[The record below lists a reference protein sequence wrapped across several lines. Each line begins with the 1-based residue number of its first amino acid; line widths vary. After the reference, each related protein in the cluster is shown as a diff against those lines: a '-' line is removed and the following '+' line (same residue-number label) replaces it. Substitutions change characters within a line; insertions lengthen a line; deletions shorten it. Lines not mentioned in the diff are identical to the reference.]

1 MNQLAAA
8 SLTLFALVGLL
19 AAPAHAQTY
28 RGAAG
33 WSVGALYSTSLNDGS
48 SGSVDLEPEIA
59 PMVSFHVDHWWR
71 SGRTGV
77 RLQLGASQPELDW
90 IQGAR
95 DIAVYT
101 ADVNL
106 MVRLLTPSPENRV
119 IPHLAIGAGG
129 IWWLLGD
136 GPTTTFAD
144 AGVVYDGEEGVVRLD
159 VLRLVGQ
166 TRRPGEADAVWRPDP
181 MTPEVELGNLE
192 IVETRV
198 DGLRAGE
205 KRWRIEFAPGVP
217 RPLVEIVLQYEG
229 RNPQSWLIELLPYAP
244 EAQLISARETGVEG
258 RAARSVDLDALGR
271 SDVAW

>member
-8 SLTLFALVGLL
+8 SLTLFALVGFL
-19 AAPAHAQTY
+19 ATPAHAQTY

-59 PMVSFHVDHWWR
+59 PMVSFHVDHWWG

-144 AGVVYDGEEGVVRLD
+144 AGVVYDGQEGVEPTGVASLGLD
-159 VLRLVGQ
+159 FLMPWQWDENPILLRF
-166 TRRPGEADAVWRPDP
+166 EARDVVQFGSPFDP
-181 MTPEVELGNLE
+181 TSADDDDFGIVHNLGVTLGIHTGIGLLGN
-192 IVETRV
+192 
-198 DGLRAGE
+198 
-205 KRWRIEFAPGVP
+205 
-217 RPLVEIVLQYEG
+217 
-229 RNPQSWLIELLPYAP
+229 
-244 EAQLISARETGVEG
+244 
-258 RAARSVDLDALGR
+258 
-271 SDVAW
+271 